1 MIQIASF
8 TFNPFQENTY
18 ILYDETKECAII
30 DPGCYDDY
38 ERGELVKFIEKNE
51 LKPVRLLNTHC
62 HVDHVFGNAF
72 IARKYGLELEA
83 HKDDLFLLQ
92 ALTITANMYQ
102 LNAEESPEP
111 AKFLNEGD
119 QVKFGNSTLDVLHTP
134 GHSPG
139 SITFYSKE
147 QSFAIVGDVLFNMS
161 IGRPDLPGGNLDVLL
176 NSIRTKLIPL
186 GDEVKVY
193 AGHMNPTTIGFER
206 KNNPYLVT
214 A

>member
-18 ILYDETKECAII
+18 VLYDETKECVII

-38 ERGELVKFIEKNE
+38 ERAELVQFIERKE

-62 HVDHVFGNAF
+62 HIDHVFGNAF
-72 IARKYGLELEA
+72 IARKYNLELEA

-92 ALTITANMYQ
+92 ALPFTANMYQ

-111 AKFLNEGD
+111 ARFLNEGD
-119 QVKFGNSTLDVLHTP
+119 QVKFGNSLLDILHTP

-147 QSFAIVGDVLFNMS
+147 QKFAIVGDVLFNMS
-161 IGRPDLPGGNLDVLL
+161 IGRPDLPGGNLEVLL
-176 NSIRTKLIPL
+176 NSIRTKLLPL
-186 GDEVKVY
+186 GDDFNVH
-193 AGHMNPTTIGFER
+193 AGHMSTTTIGFER
-206 KNNPYLVT
+206 KNNPYLIT